1 MQLTLAEIARIL
13 GCPNPPVAGMAR
25 GYSIDSRTIRPGE
38 VFFALRGE
46 RHDGHDH
53 VLTALGGGALAAVV
67 EESVYPRFAEHF
79 SARLLPVPD
88 TLLALQTLA
97 SAIRRRW
104 GRKVIGITGSAGK
117 TTTKEM
123 VARVLETRYR
133 VLKNEGNL
141 NNHIG
146 VPLSLLRLTPAH
158 DLAVLEMGM
167 NHAGEIARLAEIAAP
182 QAGVFTIVGPVHLEH
197 FGSIEGIAAAKRE
210 LAEAL
215 PAGGAVVLNADDPFV
230 AHFGGGFTGQQVWYG
245 TKLDAARPGDATVRI
260 VEAQCGEAGS
270 EVVLQVRRGSALRPG
285 EDLLDRQV
293 RFHLP
298 LLGRHNVSNAAAAVA
313 AGLVFGVD
321 VETAARALEGMRP
334 AAQRGEVE
342 RLGGLTIINDSY
354 NSNPPAV
361 EQMLGVLR
369 QAQGRRIAV
378 LGEMLELG
386 PAAAE
391 LHRRVGRLLGQEGGI
406 QALFTVRG
414 QARAIADGAREAG
427 FTGFIAHY
435 ESPQACGAALRDFL
449 QPGDVVL
456 LKASRGVRLEGVMEF
471 IRQSPAASV

>member
-1 MQLTLAEIARIL
+1 
-13 GCPNPPVAGMAR
+13 
-25 GYSIDSRTIRPGE
+25 
-38 VFFALRGE
+38 
-46 RHDGHDH
+46 
-53 VLTALGGGALAAVV
+53 
-67 EESVYPRFAEHF
+67 
-79 SARLLPVPD
+79 
-88 TLLALQTLA
+88 
-97 SAIRRRW
+97 
-104 GRKVIGITGSAGK
+104 
-117 TTTKEM
+117 M

-158 DLAVLEMGM
+158 DVAVLEMGM

-197 FGSIEGIAAAKRE
+197 FDSIDGIAAAKRE

-215 PAGGAVVLNADDPFV
+215 PAGGAMVLNADDRFV
-230 AHFGGGFTGQQVWYG
+230 RHFGDGFGGQKAWYG
-245 TKLDAARPGDATVRI
+245 TRLERAAAGDITVRI
-260 VEAQCGEAGS
+260 VAAQCGEAGS
-270 EVVLQVRRGSALRPG
+270 EVVLQVRRGSALHPG
-285 EDLLDRQV
+285 EELLDREV

-298 LLGRHNVSNAAAAVA
+298 LLGRHNVANAAAAVA
-313 AGLVFGVD
+313 AGVIFGVAP
-321 VETAARALEGMRP
+321 EAAASALAGMRP

-369 QAQGRRIAV
+369 QAPGRRIAV

-386 PAAAE
+386 PAAGE
-391 LHRRVGRLLGQEGGI
+391 MHRAVGRLLGQDAGAEGGI
-406 QALFTVRG
+406 AALFTVRG
-414 QARAIADGAREAG
+414 HAREIAEGAREAG
-427 FTGFIAHY
+427 FSGFMAHT
-435 ESPQACGAALRDFL
+435 ESPQECGAALRDFL

-456 LKASRGVRLEGVMEF
+456 LKASRGVRLEGVMDF
-471 IRQSPAASV
+471 IRQAPAASVEGLT

>member
-1 MQLTLAEIARIL
+1 MQLTLGEIARIF
-13 GCPNPPVAGMAR
+13 GCPNPPVAGMVR

-67 EESVYPRFAEHF
+67 EESVYPRFSSHF

-97 SAIRRRW
+97 SSIRRRW
-104 GRKVIGITGSAGK
+104 GKKVIGVTGSAGK

-182 QAGVFTIVGPVHLEH
+182 QAGVFTVVGPVHLEH

-210 LAEAL
+210 LVEAL

-230 AHFGGGFTGQQVWYG
+230 ARFGDGFSGQQAWYG
-245 TKLDAARPGDATVRI
+245 AKLEAARPGDVTVRI
-260 VEAQCGEAGS
+260 VEAECGEAGS
-270 EVVLQVRRGSALRPG
+270 EVVLQVRRGSALRPD

-293 RFHLP
+293 RYHLP

-313 AGLVFGVD
+313 AGLIFGVD
-321 VETAARALEGMRP
+321 AETAVRALEGMRP

-342 RLGGLTIINDSY
+342 RLGELTIINDSY

-369 QAQGRRIAV
+369 RTQGRRIAV

-386 PAAAE
+386 PAAE
-391 LHRRVGRLLGQEGGI
+391 DLHHRIGRLLGQENDI

-414 QARAIADGAREAG
+414 HARAIADGAREAG
-427 FTGFIAHY
+427 FAGLIAHY
-435 ESPQACGAALRDFL
+435 ESPQECGAALREFL